1 MALNIKPL
9 SDRVLIEPVA
19 AEKNCV
25 RDFYSWYKEKT
36 KGTVVAV
43 GDGTKEH
50 TMTVKI
56 GDSVLYGNIQV
67 QSWN

>member
-19 AEKNCV
+19 AETKLPQG
-25 RDFYSWYKEKT
+25 FYSRHAKEKTT

-43 GDGTKEH
+43 EMELK
-50 TMTVKI
+50 
-56 GDSVLYGNIQV
+56 NIL
-67 QSWN
+67 